1 MRVFPFMAAGRSA
14 VAATLCALA
23 LAGCGKEPAP
33 LRVEGG
39 DAKLGMRLME
49 QYHCGSCHAI
59 PDVAAARG
67 VIGPPLEHFG
77 RSSYIAG
84 AIPNLPQPLTQWL
97 VNPPAMKPGTTMPNL
112 GVSPGEARHMAA
124 YLYTLR

>member
-1 MRVFPFMAAGRSA
+1 MRVFPSMAAGPSA

-23 LAGCGKEPAP
+23 LAACGKEPAP

-67 VIGPPLEHFG
+67 VIGPPLDYFG
-77 RSSYIAG
+77 RRSYIAG
-84 AIPNLPQPLTQWL
+84 AIPNLPEPLTQWL

-124 YLYTLR
+124 YLYTLQ